1 MFNDKNNIM
10 ETQKWM
16 AVTSG
21 HSDYVKIV
29 TEITNDLIA
38 YYDTTSETVNDIQ
51 TMASIVVNSQNL
63 IFKKLR
69 DELAQ

>member
-1 MFNDKNNIM
+1 M

-16 AVTSG
+16 VVTSG
-21 HSDYVKIV
+21 ECDYVKIV

-38 YYDTTSETVNDIQ
+38 YYDTTKATVNEIQ
-51 TMASIVVNSQNL
+51 TMASAVVGSQNL

-69 DELAQ
+69 NELAR

>member
-1 MFNDKNNIM
+1 M

-16 AVTSG
+16 VVTSG
-21 HSDYVKIV
+21 ECDYVKIV

-38 YYDTTSETVNDIQ
+38 YYDTTKETVNEIQ
-51 TMASIVVNSQNL
+51 TMASAVVGSQNL

-69 DELAQ
+69 NELAR

>member
-1 MFNDKNNIM
+1 M

-16 AVTSG
+16 VVTSG
-21 HSDYVKIV
+21 HYDYVKIV

-38 YYDTTSETVNDIQ
+38 YYGTTSNTVNEIQ

-69 DELAQ
+69 HELAR

>member
-16 AVTSG
+16 VVTSG
-21 HSDYVKIV
+21 NSDYVKIV

-38 YYDTTSETVNDIQ
+38 YYHTSKETVNDIQ
-51 TMASIVVNSQNL
+51 KMASNVVNSQNL

-69 DELAQ
+69 NELAR